1 MWRGYIEMRK
11 LGSRG
16 GKKTI
21 SATTRQ
27 LESIIRL
34 SEAHARMRLSRTV
47 DEGDVR
53 EALRLMHEATQMAAM
68 DPRTGTIDMEMLT
81 TGHTC
86 VAIQRLAMQ
95 CNAMQCMSDMEPSA
109 PVARCVAAFHA

>member
-86 VAIQRLAMQ
+86 VAIQRLAINATQ
-95 CNAMQCMSDMEPSA
+95 CKACRTWSP
-109 PVARCVAAFHA
+109 ARL